1 MVLSEG
7 LSSRVTSSSVTSSR
21 GSTSRE
27 LEQLII
33 ESGSLA
39 IQRVLHVSVHGV
51 SWWLVSVPR
60 PSQGRL
66 LRRDTFIESTFIPWV
81 KPAARGFGGPDG
93 VHSSRLH
100 EAFMQRTLPDLWAH
114 PSPCNLAAPNDS
126 CHVSHAETALDLSP
140 ETRERKIG
148 QSDMVAGKFPQ
159 PHRVNRPSDHE
170 LFTEEF
176 ATEVTDDDQTS
187 PRNRPSSTAGQTER
201 ESSQPCC
208 PTVGKIAEFYAPCLP
223 STRSIHVKT

>member
-33 ESGSLA
+33 ESGSLT

-60 PSQGRL
+60 PSQGRRL
-66 LRRDTFIESTFIPWV
+66 HRDTFIESTFIPWV
-81 KPAARGFGGPDG
+81 KPAVRGVGGPDG
-93 VHSSRLH
+93 VRSSRLH
-100 EAFMQRTLPDLWAH
+100 EASCSGHFQTCGPILRLATLPHQTPAATCHTPKPLWIFLH
-114 PSPCNLAAPNDS
+114 QPI
-126 CHVSHAETALDLSP
+126 

-148 QSDMVAGKFPQ
+148 QPDMVAGNFPQ
-159 PHRVNRPSDHE
+159 PHRVTRIVCRAAQKGVWYARPHAKTDSK
-170 LFTEEF
+170 FSCF
-176 ATEVTDDDQTS
+176 YMMRVTADA
-187 PRNRPSSTAGQTER
+187 PRTLQ
-201 ESSQPCC
+201 
-208 PTVGKIAEFYAPCLP
+208 
-223 STRSIHVKT
+223 